1 MEDQSQCTNRPKEV
15 DTMIPDS
22 VVKKL
27 ARDWKLKVED
37 VEKYYVLGWIL
48 FAINK
53 STIGKSIA
61 FKGGTA
67 LSKVYFPSNW
77 RLSEDLD
84 FTLLDKSD
92 WTTIIDALDN
102 EVPSLVQKASAMTVH
117 RKPKDEP
124 LTNDGYL
131 QYKMRYTGPL
141 YQGMIKIEITREA
154 FIGNITEKLV
164 PNDPDEFDYAKFS
177 VKVYSL
183 ETLVGEKIR
192 AILERGYIRDYYD
205 VWRLFKEKKFDKKE
219 ARKMFELKCK
229 AKNVKFSKIDEFF
242 PNGTADT
249 LKEHLPNLTR
259 LTIESLPSIDDML
272 DDLRE
277 SLEAF
282 LK

>member
-1 MEDQSQCTNRPKEV
+1 
-15 DTMIPDS
+15 MIQDS

-27 ARDWKLKVED
+27 ARDWKLKAED

-48 FAINK
+48 FAIQK
-53 STIGKSIA
+53 SKIGKRFA

-67 LSKVYFPSNW
+67 LSKVYFPSHW

-84 FTLLDKSD
+84 FTLLDKNG
-92 WTTIIDALDN
+92 WNEIIDALDN
-102 EVPSLVQKASAMTVH
+102 DIPHLVQEASGITLH

-131 QYKMRYTGPL
+131 QYKMRHTGPL
-141 YQGMIKIEITREA
+141 HQGMIKVEVTKEA
-154 FIGNITEKLV
+154 FIGNIIQKPV
-164 PNDPDEFDYAKFS
+164 PNDPNEFDYVKFS
-177 VKVYSL
+177 VQVYSL

-205 VWRLFKEKKFDKKE
+205 VWRLFKEKKFDTKE
-219 ARKMFELKCK
+219 ARKMFDSKCK
-229 AKNVKFSKIDEFF
+229 AKRVQFSKIDEFF
-242 PNGTADT
+242 PSGIADA

-259 LTIESLPSIDDML
+259 LTREPLPPIENML
-272 DDLRE
+272 DELRE